1 MPRRRP
7 EPTAEPGAT
16 GWSPRDVLV
25 PYLLLAV
32 SLQRAHGYLLEEYL
46 RSLGFVG
53 LDMSTLY
60 RRLRQLEKEGP
71 LRFEWEPGP
80 AGPARRGAARRAG
93 SYRGSRHS
101 AMRCVSALTCTSW
114 PSRRTPRT
122 TTRLPM
128 MTDLAA
134 GLGGARRTAAPRP
147 GQDGPGPDQSNG
159 ICLLDV
165 PTKSNVKPSAS
176 ARCAVPFPHVATC
189 PGPTSLPGGLSSCT
203 RCPGGGGGPANAS
216 ALARILPR

>member
-60 RRLRQLEKEGP
+60 RRLRQLEKEGL
-71 LRFEWEPGP
+71 LRSEWEPGP
-80 AGPARRGAARRAG
+80 TGPARRV
-93 SYRGSRHS
+93 Y
-101 AMRCVSALTCTSW
+101 ALTEVGRGWLDSW
-114 PSRRTPRT
+114 ASTLQAYRSLIDHFFDLYTGLQPPRDDPRR
-122 TTRLPM
+122 
-128 MTDLAA
+128 
-134 GLGGARRTAAPRP
+134 PRP
-147 GQDGPGPDQSNG
+147 PGDKDQ
-159 ICLLDV
+159 
-165 PTKSNVKPSAS
+165 A
-176 ARCAVPFPHVATC
+176 
-189 PGPTSLPGGLSSCT
+189 
-203 RCPGGGGGPANAS
+203 
-216 ALARILPR
+216 